1 VTYGALLGTYI
12 LAARWPRA
20 TGFDV
25 VGAVLVTVVVMLV
38 VVFAGRLAQGG
49 MTWLAPVGRL
59 AWPWYV
65 PLGTLLA
72 VGTGIALSYFH
83 EPPPNE
89 RRTTQP

>member
-1 VTYGALLGTYI
+1 
-12 LAARWPRA
+12 
-20 TGFDV
+20 
-25 VGAVLVTVVVMLV
+25 VVVMLV

-49 MTWLAPVGRL
+49 VTWLAPVGRL

-83 EPPPNE
+83 ELPPNE
-89 RRTTQP
+89 RRIIHMVLAETTDIATESTGEGDQRRVVVSLKRPARA